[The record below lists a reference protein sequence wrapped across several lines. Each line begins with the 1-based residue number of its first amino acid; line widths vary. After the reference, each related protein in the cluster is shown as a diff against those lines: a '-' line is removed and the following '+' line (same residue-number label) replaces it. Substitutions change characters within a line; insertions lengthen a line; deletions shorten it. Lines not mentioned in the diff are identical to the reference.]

1 MGKNGRKIQLFKNFR
16 SRKEVLDFTN
26 LIFENIMGEKLGDID
41 YNEEEYLNLGA
52 VYENNGQELL
62 PEIDILDTNVVKDL
76 RYKCAGNQKFP
87 VRMTTHSKPPVPV
100 IQLNQMMKYLKI
112 LNLRQNLYQTK

>member
-1 MGKNGRKIQLFKNFR
+1 MNRMSKDGRKIQLFKNFR

-52 VYENNGQELL
+52 VYEKNEQELL
-62 PEIDILDTNVVKDL
+62 PEIDILDTNVEKNP
-76 RYKCAGNQKFP
+76 RS
-87 VRMTTHSKPPVPV
+87 R
-100 IQLNQMMKYLKI
+100 
-112 LNLRQNLYQTK
+112 

>member
-1 MGKNGRKIQLFKNFR
+1 MKKICQKSPVPVATVCQKSPVRTGKNGRKIQLFKNFR

-62 PEIDILDTNVVKDL
+62 PEIDILDTNVVKNL
-76 RYKCAGNQKFP
+76 RYK
-87 VRMTTHSKPPVPV
+87 
-100 IQLNQMMKYLKI
+100 
-112 LNLRQNLYQTK
+112 

>member
-1 MGKNGRKIQLFKNFR
+1 MCRMCKNGRKIQLFKNFR

-62 PEIDILDTNVVKDL
+62 PEIDILDTNVVKNL
-76 RYKCAGNQKFP
+76 RYKWAGNRKST
-87 VRMTTHSKPPVPV
+87 V
-100 IQLNQMMKYLKI
+100 
-112 LNLRQNLYQTK
+112 